1 MIPANSAMT
10 PTVSI
15 LLPAWNAERTL
26 GVALCSLLSQT
37 YSDFEVLL
45 LDDGS
50 SDGTVA
56 VAQAFADPRVRVVC
70 DGRRLG
76 LARRLNMGIEL
87 AHGRYLARMD
97 ADDVSFPERL
107 ARQVAFL
114 DVNPQID
121 LVGCR
126 AVAFRSDGE
135 ILGMLPF
142 AGTHEAMCARPWRG
156 IPLPHPGWM
165 GRREWFARFRYGL
178 PEVMRA
184 EDQELLLR
192 SHKESRF
199 ACLDEVLLGYRQGYF
214 DLRKTLLARRS
225 LLAAQLRYFVRE
237 REIGYAAGALALTA
251 ARVAVDLVA
260 ALPRADKLY
269 FVRMSECAP
278 TEAVRTLRHSL
289 AHCAAGTPG

>member
-1 MIPANSAMT
+1 MSEGNPAMA
-10 PTVSI
+10 PTISI
-15 LLPAWNAERTL
+15 LLPAWNAEPTL

-37 YSDFEVLL
+37 FSDFEVLL

-50 SDGTVA
+50 SDGTVD
-56 VAQAFADPRVRVVC
+56 VAQAFADPRVRVVR
-70 DGRRLG
+70 DGRRMG
-76 LARRLNMGIEL
+76 LARRLNVGIEL
-87 AHGRYLARMD
+87 ARGRYIARMD
-97 ADDVSFPERL
+97 ADDVSFPERF

-114 DVNPQID
+114 DQHPEVD

-165 GRREWFARFRYGL
+165 GRREWFVRHRYGL

-192 SHKESRF
+192 SHTESRF

-214 DLRKTLLARRS
+214 NLHKTLLARRS
-225 LLAAQLRYFVRE
+225 LLAAQLKYFARQ
-237 REIGYAAGALALTA
+237 RQMGYALGALTLTA
-251 ARVAVDLVA
+251 ARVVVDLLA

-278 TEAVRTLRHSL
+278 TEAVHTLRHSL
-289 AHCAAGTPG
+289 ESCATALRS